1 MALSLNLRYKLNTVI
16 NILEQQTLVT
26 NDYWLEAQ
34 NISCFKN
41 GYEVVKD
48 LNLKLKY
55 TENVILI
62 GPNGSGKSSLLE
74 LINRNI
80 YPVIKKDTVFKIFNK
95 ELINIWEVR
104 KKISS
109 VNNDIKSRINPNL
122 KVIDL
127 IISGLYGKYCKI
139 SNKSESDVSC
149 AKDLIN
155 KMSLTNLSQK
165 YFAHL
170 SEGEKQIVLI
180 ARALIKKPEILILDE
195 PIANLDLKSKFYV
208 IDQINELTK
217 LNSKIICIT
226 HDISMITEIYN
237 RIIMLKDRMIIADGN
252 QRETINNENI
262 NNLFDI
268 KIEVI
273 KEKGTWHIY
282 RKTK

>member
-1 MALSLNLRYKLNTVI
+1 M
-16 NILEQQTLVT
+16 T
-26 NDYWLEAQ
+26 NDYWFEAK

-55 TENVILI
+55 TENVLLL

-80 YPVIKKDTVFKIFNK
+80 YPVIKQDTVFKIFNQ
-95 ELINIWEVR
+95 ELINIWELR
-104 KKISS
+104 KKISI
-109 VNNDIKSRINPNL
+109 VNYDVRTRINPKL
-122 KVIDL
+122 KVFDL
-127 IISGLYGKYCKI
+127 IISGLHGKYCRI
-139 SNKSESDVSC
+139 SHISERDILLVEN
-149 AKDLIN
+149 LIN
-155 KMSLTNLSQK
+155 KMHISNLSK
-165 YFAHL
+165 RLFSHL

-217 LNSKIICIT
+217 LNSKIVCIT

-237 RIIMLKDRMIIADGN
+237 RVIMLKDRKIIADGT
-252 QRETINNENI
+252 QSETINNKNI

-268 KIEVI
+268 EIDIFKQ
-273 KEKGTWHIY
+273 KGSWHIY

>member
-1 MALSLNLRYKLNTVI
+1 M
-16 NILEQQTLVT
+16 T
-26 NDYWLEAQ
+26 NDYWLEAK

-41 GYEVVKD
+41 EYEVVKD

-55 TENVILI
+55 NENVILI

-80 YPVIKKDTVFKIFNK
+80 YPVLKKETVFKLFNK
-95 ELINIWEVR
+95 ELISIWELR
-104 KKISS
+104 KKIST
-109 VNNDIKSRINPNL
+109 VNHDVKARINANIT
-122 KVIDL
+122 VFDL
-127 IISGLYGKYCKI
+127 IISGLHGKYSKI
-139 SNKSESDVSC
+139 SNKCERDVLL
-149 AKDLIN
+149 AENLIN
-155 KMSLTNLSQK
+155 KMLLTKLSQR
-165 YFAHL
+165 YFSHL

-180 ARALIKKPEILILDE
+180 ARALVKNPKILILDE

-252 QRETINNENI
+252 QSETINNENI

-273 KEKGTWHIY
+273 KDNGNWHIH
-282 RKTK
+282 RKPK